1 MSTAYQG
8 IQRDLIFDIGM
19 SEGNDTD
26 FYLRKGFRVIGVEAD
41 PAAIKIDGALGEPTR
56 TGRLKIVHRA
66 AFSHAGQRIT
76 FFSNSEAQGHS
87 RVVRDMEEFAA
98 KRGDFVTIETI
109 DWPSLVQEFGT
120 PYYCKVDVENSEAL
134 FLSSV
139 SGAEVLPEYFSAEAH
154 TIEPVELLHR
164 IG

>member
-1 MSTAYQG
+1 
-8 IQRDLIFDIGM
+8 M

-26 FYLRKGFRVIGVEAD
+26 FYLRKGFQVIAVEAD
-41 PAAIKIDGALGEPTR
+41 PAAIKHLTERFAEPTG

-76 FFSNSEAQGHS
+76 FFLNSEAQGHS
-87 RVVRDMEEFAA
+87 RVVRDMGEFAA

-139 SGAEVLPEYFSAEAH
+139 AGAEVLRSIFQLKHIQSNPSIAS
-154 TIEPVELLHR
+154 L
-164 IG
+164 